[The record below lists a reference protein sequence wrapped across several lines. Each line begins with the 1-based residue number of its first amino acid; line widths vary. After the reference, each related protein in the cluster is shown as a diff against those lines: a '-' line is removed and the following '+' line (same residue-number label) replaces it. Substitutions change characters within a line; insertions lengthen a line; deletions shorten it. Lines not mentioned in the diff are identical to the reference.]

1 VSAFVINSYAFGGED
16 ADAKA
21 YLDAVE
27 SADTQA
33 LEAGVRKAVDDF
45 VKGCKAD
52 AIWSAIESSCILM
65 GARTLIGALTA
76 LKGTAPTNES
86 NNFVSG
92 DYNRKTGL
100 VGNGS
105 NKSLN
110 TNKNNNSYGQNDF
123 HMAVYVYTTS
133 TATRCYIG
141 GLGGAAGDSNIFD
154 VNTAAQFRNR
164 QPGATADQIANSNVA
179 GFIGCSRGAS
189 ASYVGRVN
197 KTSSTLTRTSQ
208 SPSNTDLFVFR
219 TNVGTGFYSAA
230 RIQFYSVGTNID
242 LSLLDSRLE
251 TLAADID
258 AAI

>member
-16 ADAKA
+16 PDAAA
-21 YLDAVE
+21 YLNAVE

-65 GARTLIGALTA
+65 GARTLNGALVP
-76 LKGTAPTNES
+76 LKGTAPTNQS
-86 NNFVSG
+86 GNFVSG

-105 NKSLN
+105 NKALN

-123 HMAVYVYTTS
+123 HMAVYVNTIS

-141 GLGGAAGDSNIFD
+141 GGGGEAGDSNIFD
-154 VNTAAQFRNR
+154 INTTVQFRNR
-164 QPGATADQIANSNVA
+164 QPAGTPDQVTSSNLA
-179 GFIGCSRGAS
+179 GFIGCSRGGS
-189 ASYVGRVN
+189 SSYIGRAN
-197 KTSSTLTRTSQ
+197 KTNSTFSRTSQ
-208 SPSNTDLFVFR
+208 TPTNTDMFVFR
-219 TNVGTGFYSAA
+219 TTVGGGFHSSA
-230 RIQFYSVGTNID
+230 RIQYYSLGAD
-242 LSLLDSRLE
+242 LALALLDSRLE